1 MTEKNNEELSRE
13 ERRAARKKEKEKER
27 EARPSVVDG
36 ADESSGSMDRVKA
49 GKSIMVVALRN
60 KFFLMLYRNVLL
72 VFLASLL
79 ALGFSIFLAFFFAG
93 RPVPPQYI
101 AINEDGTYINL
112 TPISECKPDVEIQNF
127 VMGAT
132 KRLFKY
138 DFINFSD
145 QLQDAA
151 YYFTVPAWNAYIK
164 TYGESKTLE
173 AVKENRWVVTVN
185 VNDIPEITK
194 TQQMNGAC
202 TWDITLPV
210 NVMYMGNK
218 SQTVNQNLYFRVQRQ
233 SVIQHPEGLG
243 ITNLV
248 HEQIVGNK
256 N

>member
-1 MTEKNNEELSRE
+1 MTEQSRE
-13 ERRAARKKEKEKER
+13 ERREARRKEKEKER
-27 EARPSVVDG
+27 ESRPSIVDG
-36 ADESSGSMDRVKA
+36 ADDSAGPMDKNKA
-49 GKSIMVVALRN
+49 AKSIMVVALRN

-72 VFLASLL
+72 VFLTSLL
-79 ALGFSIFLAFFFAG
+79 ALAFSIFLAFFFAG
-93 RPVPPQYI
+93 RPVPPQYV

-112 TPISECKPDVEIQNF
+112 TPVSECKPDVEVQNF
-127 VMGAT
+127 VMSAT

-138 DFINFSD
+138 DFINYSD
-145 QLQDAA
+145 QIQDAA

-185 VNDIPEITK
+185 VNSVPEITK
-194 TQQMNGAC
+194 TQQMNDAC

-210 NVMYMGNK
+210 NVMYMGTK
-218 SQTVNQNLYFRVQRQ
+218 SQSVNQKLYFRVQRQ
-233 SVIQHPEGLG
+233 SVIKHPEGLG

-248 HEQIVGNK
+248 HEQIGVK